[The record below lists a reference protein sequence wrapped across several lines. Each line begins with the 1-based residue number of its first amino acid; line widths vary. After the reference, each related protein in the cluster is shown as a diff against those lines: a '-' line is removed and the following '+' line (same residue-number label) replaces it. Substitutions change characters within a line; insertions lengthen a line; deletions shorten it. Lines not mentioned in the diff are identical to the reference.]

1 VIGRLLGLVV
11 ERSID
16 GCCVVDIAG
25 VGYEV
30 FVPLRSMG
38 RLPAPPERATLHV
51 HTHVREESLT
61 LYGFET
67 AADRI
72 AFRVLMAVSGVG
84 PKLAM
89 SVMSELSAN
98 DLRTVVARQDKPR
111 FAAISGVGKKTAER
125 LVLELRDKVELLGS
139 ASSAGT
145 ITAPAPIAAPPS
157 TRAGEA
163 VSALVNLGFSRNE
176 AEQAVAK
183 VAAKDETRPLEML
196 VRQALGTLA

>member
-1 VIGRLLGLVV
+1 MIGRLLGTVI
-11 ERSID
+11 ERGVD
-16 GCCVVDIAG
+16 GCCVIDVAG

-38 RLPAPPERATLHV
+38 RLPERNATLHI
-51 HTHVREESLT
+51 HTHVREEALT
-61 LYGFET
+61 LFGFET
-67 AADRI
+67 LADRV
-72 AFRVLMAVSGVG
+72 AFRLLMAVSSVG

-89 SVMSELSAN
+89 AVMSELSAN
-98 DLRTVVARQDKPR
+98 DLRTVVIHQDKGR

-125 LVLELRDKVELLGS
+125 LVLELRDKVDLLGT

-145 ITAPAPIAAPPS
+145 VAAPVPAAAPPS

-163 VSALVNLGFSRNE
+163 VAALVSLGFSRNE
-176 AEQAVAK
+176 AEVAVAK
-183 VAAKDETRPLEML
+183 VATKDEARPLEVI